1 MRMSPRAASGLRRVE
16 STKMSPPCLV
26 LDRVSREFGRLKAV
40 DSVSLTVQAGE
51 RRAIIGPN
59 GAGKTTLF
67 NIISG
72 DVEATGGRI
81 ALFGADVTGLPTRRR
96 AARGL
101 ARTFQITRLFPNL
114 TALDN
119 VVLACAALDR
129 RKWTIHRHLS
139 AYGDLSQRAL
149 RLLDE
154 VGLAGQRQTLA
165 RHLPYGDQRKL
176 EVALSLAGRP
186 RLLLLDEPMAGLS
199 AGERDAMQQVI
210 DRLDRSMAVLL
221 IEHDIDVAFAFARQ
235 VTVMHQG
242 RILVDGLTDEVA
254 ADRRVQE
261 IYLGTV

>member
-1 MRMSPRAASGLRRVE
+1 M
-16 STKMSPPCLV
+16 

-129 RKWTIHRHLS
+129 RKWTVHRHLS

-176 EVALSLAGRP
+176 EVALSLA
-186 RLLLLDEPMAGLS
+186 
-199 AGERDAMQQVI
+199 
-210 DRLDRSMAVLL
+210 
-221 IEHDIDVAFAFARQ
+221 VAFAFARQ